1 MLKPC
6 VKNTIHFK
14 IFKGNTYVATNLSRP
29 TLKYINR
36 MEYDILEMCDGSN
49 SITDIGYKL
58 SQDYKANVNIKD
70 INTTIEKFSWLLI

>member
-1 MLKPC
+1 
-6 VKNTIHFK
+6 
-14 IFKGNTYVATNLSRP
+14 
-29 TLKYINR
+29 